1 MEKQSVV
8 TTGVVAFSDLTE
20 YEVYEGKTTG
30 RYSLVITME
39 EGEASKLRDLG
50 VNVKQY
56 DGKAQRK
63 FASQFNV
70 GIVDID
76 DNPFKGEI
84 PYGSTV
90 RVLWQNGPE
99 HPEHK
104 TPTYLNKVRI
114 VELSDSLAGEAPDD
128 F

>member
-1 MEKQSVV
+1 MTGYV
-8 TTGVVAFSDLTE
+8 TTGVVAFSNLEDH
-20 YEVYEGKTTG
+20 EVFRGQSTG
-30 RYSLVITME
+30 RFSLVITMDE
-39 EGEASKLRDLG
+39 DEAAKLEDMGIRI
-50 VNVKQY
+50 KEY
-56 DGKAQRK
+56 KEKKQRK
-63 FASQFNV
+63 FTSKFK
-70 GIVDID
+70 VDVLD
-76 DNPFKGEI
+76 LNGDPVPGEI

-114 VELSDSLAGEAPDD
+114 VELSDSLVGEEPDD